1 MDKKQI
7 FIGMLQGFAANTI
20 GLFTVGLLMAKFS
33 DRSDRVYDVLQAA
46 GSENFIGK
54 LISLGAIMNLLVFF
68 LLSKKTARYQS
79 CRCFGSDCPDCAFY
93 FSNQTLK

>member
-7 FIGMLQGFAANTI
+7 FIGMLLGFAANTI
-20 GLFTVGLLMAKFS
+20 GLFTVGFLMAKFS
-33 DRSDRVYDVLQAA
+33 GRNDRVYKVLQAA

-68 LLSKKTARYQS
+68 YCLKKQQDTRAAGVLAATVLIAL
-79 CRCFGSDCPDCAFY
+79 FTF
-93 FSNQTLK
+93 LIKL

>member
-7 FIGMLQGFAANTI
+7 FIGILLGFAANTI
-20 GLFTVGLLMAKFS
+20 GLFTVGFLMVKFS
-33 DRSDRVYDVLQAA
+33 GGSDGVYKVLQTA

-68 LLSKKTARYQS
+68 YCLKKQQDTRAAGVLAATLLIALFTFLIK
-79 CRCFGSDCPDCAFY
+79 
-93 FSNQTLK
+93 L